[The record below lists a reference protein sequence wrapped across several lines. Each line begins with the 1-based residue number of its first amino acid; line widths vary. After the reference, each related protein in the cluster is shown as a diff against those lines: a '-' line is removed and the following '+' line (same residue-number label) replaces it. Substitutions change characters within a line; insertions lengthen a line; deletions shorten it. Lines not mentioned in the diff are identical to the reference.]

1 MTPFKIVGKS
11 LIRNEIFKLIIETNR
26 LSQAAIIALTIRRD
40 VMIVDM
46 RIPLLVTMII
56 VNAVEIPLESTMM
69 IVKEIERVAT
79 IKRETK
85 RVRQTTNLTGNEI
98 AQETDTTTSI
108 PKTIKVRKNKITN
121 GQTKNE
127 LIIKIITANL
137 AVVTKKNAKNC
148 IGNLIRA
155 DTRRSASGTTKV
167 R

>member
-1 MTPFKIVGKS
+1 MN
-11 LIRNEIFKLIIETNR
+11 RNEIFKLIIETNR
-26 LSQAAIIALTIRRD
+26 LYQAAIIALTIRRD

-56 VNAVEIPLESTMM
+56 VNAVEIPLERKMM

-85 RVRQTTNLTGNEI
+85 RVRPTTNLTGNEI
-98 AQETDTTTSI
+98 AQETDTKTSI
-108 PKTIKVRKNKITN
+108 PKTIKVRKNRITN

-127 LIIKIITANL
+127 LIIKIITVNL
-137 AVVTKKNAKNC
+137 AVVTKTNAKSC
-148 IGNLIRA
+148 IGDLIRV

-167 R
+167 Q